1 MQNSMNKTNEEPIE
15 IAPNIFFIGVF
26 DPNIRTF
33 DIIMK
38 TANGSSY
45 NAYLIKTNEGVVILD
60 GVKLEFQDIFFQK
73 VEKLC
78 TYNEIK
84 YVISHHLEPD
94 HAGSIPELIRR
105 APQAKVLISPQA
117 TAMLKAITHNEN
129 IDFETVWTN
138 KSLKMGDKTIKFLTT
153 PYLHWPETMSSYVQ
167 ENKLLF
173 SGDVFG
179 SHYHDRRLFNDLVGD
194 FHYSF
199 KYYYDHIM
207 RPFKSYVLNAIKLYD
222 KLEIDLIATLHGPI
236 LRDNP
241 KKYIDYYRK
250 WSQNSYKLS
259 TSGKKT
265 LSIFYLTSYKNTQDM
280 AEAIYEGAESV
291 DGIIANVYDLA
302 SIEESNMINIL
313 EDSDGILIGSPTI
326 NADAPKPVWEL
337 LSCMMLLEKKGKL
350 GSAFGS
356 YGWSGEAVD
365 MIIHRLKSLNFRV
378 PPIENIKIKLIPTE
392 EELQDCYDFGV
403 EFSHILNGK
412 IIELTMN

>member
-1 MQNSMNKTNEEPIE
+1 MRNTQNEPIE
-15 IAPNIFFIGVF
+15 IAPNIYFIGAF
-26 DPNIRTF
+26 DPDIRTF

-45 NAYLIKTNEGVVILD
+45 NAYLIKTDEGVVIVD
-60 GVKLEFQDIFFQK
+60 TVKEEFKKDFFEK
-73 VEKLC
+73 IEKLC
-78 TYNEIK
+78 SYDEIK

-94 HAGSIPELIRR
+94 HAGAIPELIEK

-117 TAMLKAITHNEN
+117 TAMLKAITHKDN

-138 KSLKMGDKTIKFLTT
+138 KSIKLGDKTIKFLTT
-153 PYLHWPETMSSYVQ
+153 PYLHWPETMSSYV
-167 ENKLLF
+167 EEDKLLF

-179 SHYHDRRLFNDLVGD
+179 SHYYDKRLFDDLVGD
-194 FHYSF
+194 FFYAF

-207 RPFKSYVLNAIKLYD
+207 RPFKSYALNAIKLYD
-222 KLEIDLIATLHGPI
+222 RFEIDIIATLHGPI

-250 WSQNSYKLS
+250 WSQDDYKVIS
-259 TSGKKT
+259 NGEKI

-313 EDSDGILIGSPTI
+313 EESDGILIGTPTI
-326 NADAPKPVWEL
+326 NADAPKPVWDL
-337 LSCMMLLEKKGKL
+337 LSCMMLLEKRGKV
-350 GSAFGS
+350 GGAFGS

-365 MIIHRLKSLNFRV
+365 MITHRLKSLNFRV
-378 PPIENIKIKLIPTE
+378 PPLEPMKIKLIPTK
-392 EELQDCYDFGV
+392 EELKDCYNFGV
-403 EFSHILNGK
+403 EISEVINGK
-412 IIELTMN
+412 MIEMTMN